1 LYVLLILWERLLAA
15 RHQVFC
21 VIAAKSRSHRALNT
35 LFGSKIRKIEFINF
49 RHFRHFIKNASTGW
63 TAEVKLKNYH
73 KENLRF
79 IPHSRPTLGEEEMR
93 AVSEVIKSG
102 QIAEGEVVKRFEKSF
117 ADKMGV
123 REAVA
128 VSSGTAAL
136 HLVLLA
142 MGIGPADEV
151 IIPSYVCSAL
161 LNAVQYV
168 GATPVLAETDPL
180 TYNMDPED
188 VQRRIT
194 LRTRAI
200 VVPHL
205 FGLAADLDKIL
216 KLNVPVIEDCAQ
228 AVGAT
233 YHHRPLGTFGVAAI
247 FSFYATKVMTTGEG
261 GMIIANSPQITE
273 QVKDLRTYDE
283 KQTYRLRYNYKMT
296 DFQAALGE
304 IQLTRLDDFIKS
316 RRKIARQYVKH
327 FEPLDLKLPAGN
339 AEHIYY
345 RFVVGMQ
352 ADCAAFVRE
361 LVENGVGC
369 ARPVFLPLHRQL
381 NMKGYPVTEKTW
393 KTALSIPI
401 YPSLHT
407 KEVEQIIDVF
417 MDTYEKMERS
427 SAI

>member
-1 LYVLLILWERLLAA
+1 MKNQE
-15 RHQVFC
+15 
-21 VIAAKSRSHRALNT
+21 
-35 LFGSKIRKIEFINF
+35 IR
-49 RHFRHFIKNASTGW
+49 
-63 TAEVKLKNYH
+63 
-73 KENLRF
+73 NLRL

-117 ADKMGV
+117 ADKIGV
-123 REAVA
+123 RDAVA

-168 GATPVLAETDPL
+168 GAAPVLAEIDPL

-188 VQRRIT
+188 VQQRIT
-194 LRTRAI
+194 PRTKAI
-200 VVPHL
+200 IVPHL
-205 FGLAADLDKIL
+205 FGLAADLEKIL

-261 GMIIANSPQITE
+261 GMIIANSPQIMG
-273 QVKDLRTYDE
+273 QVRDLKTYDE
-283 KQTYRLRYNYKMT
+283 KQIYRVRFNYKMT

-304 IQLTRLDDFIKS
+304 IQLARLDDFIKL
-316 RRKIARQYVKH
+316 RRKIARQYFKH
-327 FEPLDLKLPAGN
+327 FVPLNLKLPATN

-345 RFVVGMQ
+345 RFVVDIQ
-352 ADCAAFVRE
+352 ADCTAFIRK
-361 LVENGVGC
+361 LSENGVGC

-393 KTALSIPI
+393 ETVVSIPI
-401 YPSLHT
+401 YPSLCT
-407 KEVEQIIDVF
+407 EEVKQIIGVF
-417 MDTYEKMERS
+417 MDTYENKVRPAAS
-427 SAI
+427 